1 MDPFYFQRCQQSLAV
16 DKAVIY
22 VGRSLCKAW
31 AGGSNAMFPATLV
44 VVIRRQ
50 HELAYAY
57 TLDDIDIWVARRDIC
72 AMFVLNEKEAA

>member
-1 MDPFYFQRCQQSLAV
+1 
-16 DKAVIY
+16 
-22 VGRSLCKAW
+22 
-31 AGGSNAMFPATLV
+31 MFPATLV

-72 AMFVLNEKEAA
+72 AMFVLNETEAA